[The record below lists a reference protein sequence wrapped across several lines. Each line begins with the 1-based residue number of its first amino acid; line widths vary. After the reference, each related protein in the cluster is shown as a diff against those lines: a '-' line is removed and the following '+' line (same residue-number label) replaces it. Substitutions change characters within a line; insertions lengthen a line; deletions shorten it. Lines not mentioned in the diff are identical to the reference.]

1 MISMCNI
8 QCMRYDFYLWG
19 CVEVV
24 GAPVS
29 VLVNHFYNLLDLN
42 SYVLEESV
50 IETPPVENYC

>member
-1 MISMCNI
+1 MCNI
-8 QCMRYDFYLWG
+8 HCMRCDFYLWD

-24 GAPVS
+24 GATVS

>member
-1 MISMCNI
+1 MPC
-8 QCMRYDFYLWG
+8 DFYLWD

-24 GAPVS
+24 GATVS